1 MQGPGFSRNWE
12 TIPSSQQH
20 RRDLVACPASNK
32 QDFPQL
38 DDMAPCTLRGHV
50 TAEFVIDLKRCGHGR
65 AVQHIEVFQD
75 LPCIVSLC
83 QTQSVCSS
91 IAYNLDAKEMAKLA
105 QVAGF
110 CTENAV
116 VNVHSNQE
124 KIVTTLVQ
132 VHVSFHCKR
141 NTPQALE
148 ERINA
153 FKPNPRGL
161 FKPIQGAI
169 QLANKIFLTRKAVR
183 TSNWCSSRSYLA
195 ASARI
200 TRTEVNFTTG
210 EYVSMY
216 SKPGIWLNPR
226 ATNLALNFATV
237 PSGLY
242 LTV

>member
-1 MQGPGFSRNWE
+1 ME
-12 TIPSSQQH
+12 
-20 RRDLVACPASNK
+20 A
-32 QDFPQL
+32 
-38 DDMAPCTLRGHV
+38 
-50 TAEFVIDLKRCGHGR
+50 
-65 AVQHIEVFQD
+65 FQD

-83 QTQSVCSS
+83 QAQGACSS

-169 QLANKIFLTRKAVR
+169 QLANKMFLTRKAVR

-210 EYVSMY
+210 EHLQHS
-216 SKPGIWLNPR
+216 WLLATGQHEVQLMPR
-226 ATNLALNFATV
+226 QHSLEWGFALD
-237 PSGLY
+237 
-242 LTV
+242 